1 MLSLSQ
7 ETPLGSTGIYASE
20 STVSPLCTAG
30 HAIQFGSMVTHP
42 AGASTLS
49 PAAQQAIGLRVD
61 TTSTINISDGVASE
75 AERQAAQQMF
85 KRRTQKQGSQKRHDP
100 GLMKRLKMSVGIFL
114 GLLLFGGLILVVAAP
129 NDQPNTY
136 TTDGIAHD
144 ESEARNSTKLA
155 PPQPAHIQPRIWNW
169 VAGGSQGNQNG
180 VYYGSGAWPGSR
192 SYATQWTVSHA
203 NGQVDLYM
211 FGGVGC
217 DSVTSG
223 SDNCGD
229 LGFAHNPDNLDAA
242 ADSGC
247 EF

>member
-7 ETPLGSTGIYASE
+7 ETPLDSTGIYASDT
-20 STVSPLCTAG
+20 TVSPLSTG
-30 HAIQFGSMVTHP
+30 QAIQFGSMVTHP
-42 AGASTLS
+42 AGATLS
-49 PAAQQAIGLRVD
+49 PAAQQAIGLHVD
-61 TTSTINISDGVASE
+61 TTSIIKISDGVASE

-85 KRRTQKQGSQKRHDP
+85 NRRTQKQGSQKRHDP
-100 GLMKRLKMSVGIFL
+100 GLMKKLKMSVGIFL
-114 GLLLFGGLILVVAAP
+114 GLLLFGGLMLVVAAP
-129 NDQPNTY
+129 NDQTNTY
-136 TTDGIAHD
+136 NTDGIAHN
-144 ESEARNSTKLA
+144 ESEARNSITNVPKLA
-155 PPQPAHIQPRIWNW
+155 PPQPTPPHIWNW

-192 SYATQWTVSHA
+192 SYATRWTVSHA

-223 SDNCGD
+223 SEDCGD